1 MFPVFPIAGPI
12 MEGLKII
19 WAATFGELSS
29 LMSKN
34 AAQSIWNLIK
44 FFIFLTVVVVLSLL
58 ESLTVDFF
66 RNIRDYWAKDFSHQ

>member
-1 MFPVFPIAGPI
+1 MFSIFPIAGPI

-19 WAATFGELSS
+19 WVATFGELSS
-29 LMSKN
+29 LISKN

-44 FFIFLTVVVVLSLL
+44 FFIFLSVVIVLSLL